1 MAQRIPPHP
10 ERERSEQSK
19 DAPRLSSASI
29 GIGLRAPHLAEIA
42 ATRPALGFL
51 EVHAENYMGGGP
63 ALTRLERL
71 GRDYRLS
78 LHGVGLSLG
87 SAEGIDAAHL
97 ARLKLLVQRLAPF
110 LVSEHLSWSV
120 SGGTYLN
127 DLLPLPYT
135 EEALDIVAD
144 NLARA
149 QDALGRP
156 LLLENPAAYL
166 RFRHSTI
173 AEADFLAELV
183 RRSGCR
189 LLCDV
194 NNIVV
199 SASNLGF
206 DAAAYLDAMPAPA
219 VAEIHLAGH
228 AATERGGRTLLIDDH
243 GSRVAAPV
251 WALYRRALR
260 RFGPVPS
267 LVEWDRNLPD
277 LPVLL
282 GEAAAAERQAH
293 EAEAGHAELA

>member
-1 MAQRIPPHP
+1 MISEANGSGAIPT
-10 ERERSEQSK
+10 
-19 DAPRLSSASI
+19 AI
-29 GIGLRAPHLAEIA
+29 GIGLRAPHLAEIV
-42 ATRPALGFL
+42 ATRPALGWL

-63 ALTRLERL
+63 ALAQLERL
-71 GRDYRLS
+71 RRDYRLS

-87 SAEGIDAAHL
+87 SAEGIDTTHL
-97 ARLKLLVQRLAPF
+97 AQLKLLVDRLAPF

-135 EEALDIVAD
+135 EEALDIVAA
-144 NLARA
+144 NLAQA

-156 LLLENPAAYL
+156 LLLENPSGYL

-173 AEADFLAELV
+173 AEPDFLAELV

-206 DAAAYLDAMPAPA
+206 DAKAYLDALPAAA

-251 WALYRRALR
+251 WALYRRALA
-260 RFGPVPS
+260 RFGLVPS
-267 LVEWDRNLPD
+267 LVEWDRNLPA
-277 LPVLL
+277 LPVLIE
-282 GEAAAAERQAH
+282 EARRAEGMAQDVGDGD
-293 EAEAGHAELA
+293 AGTA